1 MHRSPTATIALGC
14 ALTLLAGAAPAA
26 VAAPAAGTATAPAR
40 NGVNVA
46 EDARVSSSATRSR
59 VATSAANTRIN
70 QVLRKRTT
78 SKILGKRFTMTV
90 WDSAS
95 GAYVYQRRAS
105 ASLRGASTTKIL
117 TAVGVLA
124 ALGPDHRL
132 PTTVRAGATP
142 DEVVLVAGGDPL
154 LTSAELRTLAAATAS
169 NLGLP
174 ASPPAS
180 SAAPA
185 ADAASPAAVDP
196 AASPSPAAVDPA
208 VSPAVDP
215 AASPSAPAPT
225 VFPTRTITVRADDSL
240 FSGFG
245 QSRGW
250 PNSYLPRQ
258 VRPVGAFARDDN
270 KVRDATSDAGRYF
283 VSALRTLGVVATYA
297 GESSASPE
305 AATLASIPGHSVAQA
320 VSRMLLISDNDTAEM
335 LFRHIA
341 VARGLPG
348 TWAGARQALTDTLR
362 ELDVPLGGVRIID
375 GSGLSLEGRLTAGAL
390 TSALARALSPEHPR
404 LAGVRGWLPVAG
416 RTGTLKAGYRRF
428 SAKPAR
434 CAAGRIQAKTGTV
447 ADAIALA
454 GYAAGADG
462 QTKVFVS
469 IVNSRPTR
477 YSRVTT
483 RTAVDRATS
492 SITGCW

>member
-1 MHRSPTATIALGC
+1 MRPTAPTTLALGC
-14 ALTLLAGAAPAA
+14 ALALMAGTAPAA
-26 VAAPAAGTATAPAR
+26 AGVHPPGSSTTIAASTDR
-40 NGVNVA
+40 SD
-46 EDARVSSSATRSR
+46 DARLAVSATRTR
-59 VATSAANTRIN
+59 VATTSANARIG
-70 QVLRKRTT
+70 QVLRKRSA

-90 WDSAS
+90 WDTAT
-95 GAYVYQRRAS
+95 GAYVYQRRAG

-117 TAVGVLA
+117 TTVGVLA
-124 ALGPDHRL
+124 ALGPDQRF

-154 LTSAELRTLAAATAS
+154 LSSADLRALAASTAGA
-169 NLGLP
+169 LGLP
-174 ASPPAS
+174 PAPDPATSPIPT
-180 SAAPA
+180 P
-185 ADAASPAAVDP
+185 VDP
-196 AASPSPAAVDPA
+196 AAPQPTPVDPA
-208 VSPAVDP
+208 PP
-215 AASPSAPAPT
+215 IPT
-225 VFPTRTITVRADDSL
+225 PVAQSSTEPRTITVRADDSL
-240 FSGFG
+240 FPGIG

-270 KVRDATSDAGRYF
+270 TVRDATADAGKYF
-283 VSALRTLGVVATYA
+283 AAALGRLGVSATYA
-297 GESSASPE
+297 GESTAAPE
-305 AATLASIPGHSVAQA
+305 AATLASIPGHSVAEA
-320 VSRMLLISDNDTAEM
+320 VSRTLLISDNDTAEM

-348 TWAGARQALTDTLR
+348 TWAGARQGLADTLR
-362 ELDVPLGGVRIID
+362 ELQVPLEGVRIVD

-390 TSALARALSPEHPR
+390 TSALARALSPDHPE
-404 LAGVRGWLPVAG
+404 LAGLRGWLPVAG
-416 RTGTLKAGYRRF
+416 RTGTLKASNKRF
-428 SAKPAR
+428 SSKPAK
-434 CAAGRIQAKTGTV
+434 CAAGLIQAKTGTV
-447 ADAIALA
+447 ADSIALA

-483 RTAVDRATS
+483 RTAVDRAAS